1 MQRLTEQK
9 RERDEVEFQ
18 SRMMNEKFD
27 DFDYVVEEVQERQ
40 SYCFNE
46 ELMEYEFWSNF
57 NTLIIFYFVGWV
69 GTKNKNLN
77 LNLFILSFQ

>member
-46 ELMEYEFWSNF
+46 ELMEYEF
-57 NTLIIFYFVGWV
+57 
-69 GTKNKNLN
+69 
-77 LNLFILSFQ
+77 